1 MPDLAEL
8 HRAIGRLES
17 KVDIL
22 LARDDAF
29 DRRLAK
35 VEHKVTWF
43 SGAAAVIGAAVGWAV
58 SWFTKAA
65 S

>member
-1 MPDLAEL
+1 MPDLTEL

-22 LARDDAF
+22 LARDDGF
-29 DRRLAK
+29 DRRLAN
-35 VEHKVTWF
+35 VEQKVTWF
-43 SGAAAVIGAAVGWAV
+43 SGAAAAVGALIGWAV

>member
-1 MPDLAEL
+1 MPDLADI
-8 HRAIGRLES
+8 HRTLGRLES

-22 LARDDAF
+22 LARDDGF
-29 DRRLAK
+29 DRRLTK

-43 SGAAAVIGAAVGWAV
+43 SGAAAAVGALIGWAV

>member
-1 MPDLAEL
+1 MSDLAEL
-8 HRAIGRLES
+8 HRTVGRLES

-22 LARDDAF
+22 LARDDRF
-29 DRRLAK
+29 DKRLLK

-43 SGAAAVIGAAVGWAV
+43 SGAAAALGALIGAAV
-58 SWFTKAA
+58 SWFTKAV